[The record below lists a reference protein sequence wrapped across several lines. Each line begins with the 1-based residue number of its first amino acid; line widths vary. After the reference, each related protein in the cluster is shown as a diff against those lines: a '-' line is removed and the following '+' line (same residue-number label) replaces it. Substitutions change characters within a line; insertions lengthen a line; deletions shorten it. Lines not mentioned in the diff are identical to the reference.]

1 MRFLLFKVFRKSP
14 FDGLIKHAAKIK
26 ECIQVFRDAIKAF
39 CAEDFDRFDD
49 LAKKVSK
56 LEHEADLIK
65 ANIRA
70 HLPKWIFMPVDKAQ
84 FLMLLKEQDAILDF
98 AEDALIW
105 FSFRKT
111 KIPEEI
117 KEDFS
122 LHLSKVLETVDALE
136 KVINNIHEIIAGL
149 PKKERKELKDL
160 VKDIHQKEWEADQ
173 IEMRMTKKL
182 FNLDLD
188 PLAIFHLSKAFD
200 LIDQIANH
208 TENAGDWV
216 RAMMAR

>member
-1 MRFLLFKVFRKSP
+1 MRFLIFKLFRRSP
-14 FDGLIKHAAKIK
+14 FDGLIKHAQKIK
-26 ECIQVFRDAIKAF
+26 ECIRVFRQAIEAYM
-39 CAEDFDRFDD
+39 EGDFDRFDD
-49 LAKKVSK
+49 LTKAVSR

-70 HLPKWIFMPVDKAQ
+70 HLPKGIFMPVDKAQ

-105 FSFRKT
+105 LSFKKSGIPDEIRK
-111 KIPEEI
+111 
-117 KEDFS
+117 DFAE
-122 LHLSKVLETVDALE
+122 HLGKVLETVDALE
-136 KVINNIHEIIAGL
+136 VVINHIHEIITGL

-160 VKDIHQKEWEADQ
+160 VKEIHRKEWEADQ
-173 IEMRMTKKL
+173 IEMRLAKKL
-182 FNLDLD
+182 FSLDLD
-188 PLAIFHLSKAFD
+188 PLSIFHLSKAFD